1 MPAWLK
7 WLYPGLKVK
16 RWLAL
21 ASLGLLLLLAGLAVF
36 DDAYFLSLLFS
47 QVSHLFYS
55 FWGSSFSWWLGL
67 FLIGIGATFL
77 IIGFR
82 NTVLSIFTALLP
94 DHAERLVDLVYQ
106 RQSLSKGPKIVAI
119 GGGTGIPTL
128 LRGLKN
134 YTSNITAIVT
144 VADDGGSSGRLR
156 WELGILPPGDI
167 RNCLVALAETET
179 LMDEVL
185 NYRFKQG
192 EGLEGHSLGN
202 LVLAGLTQLSG
213 SLNVAIRELSRV
225 LAVRGKVLPSTLD
238 NAQLCAEYKDG
249 TVVQGESR
257 IPDVGKP
264 IKRVFLN
271 PKCTILPEAREA
283 IKNADLIILGPGS
296 LYTSVMPNL
305 LVEGM
310 VEALQESRA
319 PLVYVCNIMTQAG
332 ETDGYTASA
341 HLKALISHMKCNLI
355 KYVVVNT
362 SGIANDIRKK
372 YEAEKSFPV
381 KIDKKVVEKFGVKML
396 EGRILN
402 RSNLAR
408 HDSEALARLIIRQ
421 ALLWKKK

>member
-1 MPAWLK
+1 
-7 WLYPGLKVK
+7 
-16 RWLAL
+16 
-21 ASLGLLLLLAGLAVF
+21 LAGLAVF

-47 QVSHLFYS
+47 QVIHLFYS
-55 FWGSSFSWWLGL
+55 FWGSPFSWWLGL
-67 FLIGIGATFL
+67 ALIGVGITFL

-94 DHAERLVDLVYQ
+94 DHADRLVDLVYQ
-106 RQSLSKGPKIVAI
+106 RQSLGKGPKIVAI
-119 GGGTGIPTL
+119 GGGTGIPAL

-167 RNCLVALAETET
+167 RNCLAALAETET

-185 NYRFKQG
+185 NYRFNQG

-202 LVLAGLTQLSG
+202 LILAGLTQLSG
-213 SLNVAIRELSRV
+213 RLDVAIRELSRV

-271 PKCTILPEAREA
+271 PKCELLPEAGEA

-310 VEALQESRA
+310 VEALQASKA
-319 PLVYVCNIMTQAG
+319 PLVYVCNIMTQGG
-332 ETDGYTASA
+332 ETDGYTVSD

-355 KYVVVNT
+355 KYVVVNK
-362 SGIANDIRKK
+362 SGIASDIRKK

-381 KIDKKVVEKFGVKML
+381 KIDKKAIEKLGVKIL

-402 RSNLAR
+402 RSDLAR
-408 HDSEALARLIIRQ
+408 HDGEALARLIIRQ
-421 ALLWKKK
+421 SLLWKKK

>member
-1 MPAWLK
+1 MLAWLK
-7 WLYPGLKVK
+7 WLYPGLRVK
-16 RWLAL
+16 RYLAL
-21 ASLGLLLLLAGLAVF
+21 AFLGLLLIIAGLAVF

-47 QVSHLFYS
+47 KVIQLFYR

-67 FLIGIGATFL
+67 FLIGLGLIFL

-82 NTVLSIFTALLP
+82 NTVASLFTALLP
-94 DHAERLVDLVYQ
+94 NQADRLVDVIYQ

-185 NYRFKQG
+185 NYRFTQG
-192 EGLEGHSLGN
+192 EGLEGHNLGN
-202 LVLAGLTQLSG
+202 LVLAGLTQLTG
-213 SLNVAIRELSRV
+213 SLDVAIRELSRV
-225 LAVRGKVLPSTLD
+225 LAVRGKVVPSTLG
-238 NAQLCAEYKDG
+238 NAQLCAEYVDG
-249 TVVQGESR
+249 TIVEGESR
-257 IPDVGKP
+257 IPANGKP

-271 PKCTILPEAREA
+271 TKCRIVPEAREA

-296 LYTSVMPNL
+296 LFTSVMPNL

-310 VEALQESRA
+310 VDALKDSKA
-319 PLVYVCNIMTQAG
+319 SIIYVCNIMTQSG
-332 ETDGYTASA
+332 ETDGFTVSD
-341 HLKALISHMKCNLI
+341 HLQALINHMKCSLI
-355 KYVVVNT
+355 QYVVVNK
-362 SGIANDIRKK
+362 SGIASDILRK
-372 YEAEKSFPV
+372 YEEENSFPV
-381 KIDKKVVEKFGVKML
+381 KTDRKAIEKLGVKVL
-396 EGRILN
+396 EGRMLN

-408 HDSEALARLIIRQ
+408 HDGEALARLIISQ
-421 ALLWKKK
+421 SLLWKKK